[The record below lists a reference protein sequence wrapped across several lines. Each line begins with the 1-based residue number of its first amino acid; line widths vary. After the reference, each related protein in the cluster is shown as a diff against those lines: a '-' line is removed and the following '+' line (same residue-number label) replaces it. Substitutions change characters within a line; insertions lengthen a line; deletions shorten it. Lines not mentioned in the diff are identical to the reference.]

1 MHSNKYTFIY
11 ATGFTALV
19 ALILAVAAT
28 SLYPL
33 QKINQDQATRKA
45 ILQSV
50 MEVNE
55 ETLEADYNRVITE
68 IVVNSKGEE
77 VDSVRAFDINVLKES
92 KKPEEERLLPIF
104 VYKDATRTNYIVPMQ
119 GSGLWGPI
127 CAFLALEDDVTTV
140 YGVVFDHV
148 SETPGLGAEIT
159 TDRFQDQYKG
169 KKIADGSGSF
179 ATISVLKGSGN
190 EVSDEPNIV
199 DGISGATMTTN
210 GVTDMFRDELKNY
223 APYFNKIKS

>member
-1 MHSNKYTFIY
+1 VHSNKYTFIY

-19 ALILAVAAT
+19 ALVLAVAAT

-77 VDSVRAFDINVLKES
+77 MTGARAFDINVLKES
-92 KKPEEERLLPIF
+92 KKPDEERLLPIF
-104 VYKDATRTNYIVPMQ
+104 VYKDASRTNYILPMQ

-127 CAFLALEDDVTTV
+127 SAFLALEEDATTV

-169 KKIADGSGSF
+169 KKIADASGTF
-179 ATISVLKGSGN
+179 AAISVLKGSGHD
-190 EVSDEPNIV
+190 VSGQPSVV
-199 DGISGATMTTN
+199 DGISGATMTSN
-210 GVTDMFRDELKNY
+210 GVTNMFRDELKNY
-223 APYFNKIKS
+223 SLYFKKIKS